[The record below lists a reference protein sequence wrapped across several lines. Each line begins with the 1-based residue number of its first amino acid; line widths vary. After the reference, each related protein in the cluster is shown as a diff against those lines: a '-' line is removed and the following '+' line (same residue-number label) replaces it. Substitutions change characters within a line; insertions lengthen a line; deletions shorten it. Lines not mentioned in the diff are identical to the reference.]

1 VLAARSKGPES
12 LITDGEN
19 GLLVPLEDVAAL
31 AQAMTR
37 VVASPDLARSLAT
50 GGCAAHQA
58 QFAEAAVVERWKA
71 FLERVG
77 ACAA

>member
-1 VLAARSKGPES
+1 VLAARAKGPES
-12 LITDGEN
+12 LIIDGEN
-19 GLLVPLEDVAAL
+19 GLLVPLDDATAL
-31 AQAMTR
+31 ARAMAR
-37 VVASPDLARSLAT
+37 VVASPDLARSLAE
-50 GGCAAHQA
+50 GGRAAHLG